1 LKEAK
6 DFEAM
11 KKSPLRIIFLT
22 IFLDLLGFGIVLP
35 QLQVYA
41 EKFGAS
47 GQVVGLLGASYS
59 LTQFLF
65 APVWGRLS
73 DRVGRRPVLMFST
86 LGLGLSYLLFGVSNN
101 LPLLFVSRL
110 WAGVAAANIATAQA
124 YIADVTDEKNRAH
137 GMALVGIGFG
147 LGFILGPAMGGWLG
161 HYGGNAAI
169 GFTAAGLSLLNF
181 LWIGLC
187 LPESLAV
194 RKEGAE
200 HFRLFDVRTLAATL
214 KMPGVGLVMVL
225 GFFAV
230 LAFANVEWTCGLF
243 LMKQLGYSPQ
253 AVQKPLGYLFTYMGV
268 IAVLVQGTM
277 RFWGKRT
284 TEQVLVVGGTL
295 CMAVGLGL
303 VPSARTLVSL
313 LPMLALLA
321 LGRGFNDPSLS
332 SLVSKLSPTETRGAV
347 LGIYQSLSSL
357 ARIVGPAWGGFFF
370 DKGAHLP
377 FHTGSAL
384 MAVAFL
390 LSLKLLTVK

>member
-1 LKEAK
+1 
-6 DFEAM
+6 M
-11 KKSPLRIIFLT
+11 KKSPLGIIFLT

-35 QLQVYA
+35 QLPVYA

-47 GQVVGLLGASYS
+47 GRVVGLLGASYS

-65 APVWGRLS
+65 APLWGRLS

-86 LGLGLSYLLFGVSNN
+86 LGLGLSYILFGVAHN
-101 LPLLFVSRL
+101 LPLLFISRL
-110 WAGVAAANIATAQA
+110 WAGMAAANIATAQA
-124 YIADVTDEKNRAH
+124 YIADVTDEKHRAQ

-147 LGFILGPAMGGWLG
+147 LGFILGPAVGGWLG

-181 LWIGLC
+181 LWIALC

-194 RKEGAE
+194 RQESAE
-200 HFRLFDVRTLAATL
+200 RFRFFDVRTVVATL
-214 KMPGVGLVMVL
+214 KMPGVGLVIIL

-243 LMKQLGYSPQ
+243 LMEQLGYNHQ
-253 AVQKPLGYLFTYMGV
+253 TVQKPLGYLFTYMGV

-284 TEQVLVVGGTL
+284 TEQMLVVEGTL
-295 CMAVGLGL
+295 CIAVGLWL
-303 VPSARTLVSL
+303 VPAAHNLMSL

-321 LGRGFNDPSLS
+321 VGRGLNDPSLS

-347 LGIYQSLSSL
+347 LGVYQSMSSL

-370 DKGAHLP
+370 DRGVHLP
-377 FHTGSAL
+377 FHTASML